1 MVQLTYQ
8 KIKKMKNLNF
18 KFLFLILFSLVIFSC
33 SKDDNLAPAIPNNT
47 SAAVDNSQR
56 TIASLLTNFF
66 KPKNGTVK
74 GIVILGSGNNP
85 QDPTPGDINETYL
98 VELSKSLAA
107 KGFVCAIVQY
117 RDQPFVGNN
126 FENFNSNTAML
137 VQDFNAV
144 ANALRTEYN
153 LDRTKVIFGGSSYS
167 ANCLVSQNAW
177 GNTITD
183 IKGIIAI
190 MGSCALDTA
199 KNQKTPILAFACN
212 GEPYGTNYGT
222 SIVQN
227 ITNATIK
234 SKSFGLTDNS
244 CNGHNTSNQWI
255 ETINEKVLVWIP

>member
-1 MVQLTYQ
+1 M
-8 KIKKMKNLNF
+8 KKLNF
-18 KFLFLILFSLVIFSC
+18 KSQFLILLSLLIFSC
-33 SKDDNLAPAIPNNT
+33 SKEGNPAPILPNNST
-47 SAAVDNSQR
+47 AEVDNSQR

-66 KPKNGTVK
+66 KPKNGSVK

-85 QDPTPGDINETYL
+85 QDPIPGDINDTYL
-98 VELSKSLAA
+98 IDLSKSLAA

-137 VQDFNAV
+137 AEDFNAV
-144 ANALRTEYN
+144 ANVLRIEYN
-153 LDRTKVIFGGSSYS
+153 FDRTKVIFGGSSYC

-199 KNQKTPILAFACN
+199 KNQKAPILAFACS
-212 GEPYGTNYGT
+212 GEPYGTNFGT

-227 ITNATIK
+227 ITNATVK

-244 CNGHNTSNQWI
+244 CNGHNTSNQWVSI
-255 ETINEKVLVWIP
+255 INDKVLFWIP